1 MTSSPDDYSKTK
13 RQRIGLWLGPVLFV
27 LIQLLLLSDLIH
39 SEAMSPA
46 AWQVAALGLWMA
58 IWWISEAIPIPAT
71 ALLPL
76 IVLPLTG
83 VADIRQAAAP
93 YANPL
98 IFLFM
103 GGFIIAVAMQRW
115 NLHRRIALDI
125 INRVG
130 TSPRAIVLG
139 FMLASGFL
147 SLWVSN
153 TATALMMLP
162 IAMSVIA
169 LTTSHVDEHASGSRN
184 FAIAL
189 LLGVAYG
196 CNIGGL
202 GTLIGTPPNA
212 FMAAYLLESHG
223 VTIGFAQWMLL
234 GLPIVAV
241 GLPLAY
247 LLLTRAIYP
256 LAAENLIGGQA
267 LIDQERDQLGPL
279 SSSEARVA
287 LIFALTATL
296 WITRPWLQNWIPGLS
311 DAGIAMAA
319 ALALFITPAG
329 NRHGRALL
337 TWPDLRDLPWGILL
351 LFGGGLSLAS
361 AVGQSGLDEAIGQAV
376 VSLDAWPTLIIL
388 ALAVTIVIFLT
399 EISSNTATAAA
410 FLPILA
416 AAAIGLGYSPA
427 FFAIPAALAASC
439 AFMLPVATPPN
450 AIVYSSGLLRIE
462 TMARAGIWLNLIF
475 ILLILGA
482 AYSLMLWVFGIG
494 IGV

>member
-1 MTSSPDDYSKTK
+1 MTAARSARTSHPAQHVG
-13 RQRIGLWLGPVLFV
+13 RWLGPLAFAAILVMPAPAAL
-27 LIQLLLLSDLIH
+27 D
-39 SEAMSPA
+39 PA
-46 AWQVAALGLWMA
+46 AWRVAALGVWMA
-58 IWWISEAIPIPAT
+58 VWWITEAIPIPAT

-83 VADIRQAAAP
+83 IFGIREAAAP

-103 GGFIIAVAMQRW
+103 GGFIIAVATQRW
-115 NLHRRIALDI
+115 HLHKRIALGI
-125 INRVG
+125 VGRVG
-130 TSPRAIVLG
+130 DSPRAIVLG
-139 FMLASGFL
+139 FMLACGFL

-162 IAMSVIA
+162 IALSVIS
-169 LTTSHVDEHASGSRN
+169 LTAHSRDADAPGSRN

-212 FMAAYLLESHG
+212 FMAGYLLENHG
-223 VTIGFAQWMLL
+223 VVIGFGQWMLL
-234 GLPIVAV
+234 GLPVVCV
-241 GLPLAY
+241 GLPLTY
-247 LLLTRAIYP
+247 LLLTRLAYP
-256 LAAENLIGGQA
+256 LGHHSLPSGQA
-267 LIDQERDQLGPL
+267 VIDEERRHLGSITPA
-279 SSSEARVA
+279 ETRVA
-287 LIFALTATL
+287 LIFALTAAL
-296 WITRPWLQNWIPGLS
+296 WITRPWLQAALPGLS

-329 NRHGRALL
+329 GQQGRALL
-337 TWPDLRDLPWGILL
+337 IWEDMRELPWGILL

-376 VSLDAWPTLIIL
+376 VSLDHWPTILIL

-399 EISSNTATAAA
+399 EITSNTATAAA
-410 FLPILA
+410 FIPVLA
-416 AAAIGLGYSPA
+416 AAAIGLGYAPE

-450 AIVYSSGLLRIE
+450 AIVYSSGMLSVP
-462 TMARAGIWLNLIF
+462 TMARAGIGLNALFIVLIM
-475 ILLILGA
+475 GA
-482 AYSLMLWVFGIG
+482 AYSLMMWVFGIA
-494 IGV
+494 I

>member
-1 MTSSPDDYSKTK
+1 MSITPDSQSARPT
-13 RQRIGLWLGPVLFV
+13 QRIGLWLGPAIFALM
-27 LIQLLLLSDLIH
+27 QLLPEPTGLD
-39 SEAMSPA
+39 PA

-76 IVLPLTG
+76 IVLPLSG
-83 VADIRQAAAP
+83 VGGIREAAGP

-115 NLHRRIALDI
+115 NLHKRIALGI

-139 FMLASGFL
+139 FILASGFL

-162 IAMSVIA
+162 IAMSVIS
-169 LTTSHVDEHASGSRN
+169 LSVQDHGDQPTGSRN

-189 LLGVAYG
+189 LLSVAYG

-212 FMAAYLLESHG
+212 LMAAYLLDSHG

-234 GLPIVAV
+234 GLPLVMI
-241 GLPLAY
+241 GLPLAF
-247 LLLTRAIYP
+247 LILTRVAYP
-256 LAAENLIGGQA
+256 VTGQTLPGGQGV
-267 LIDQERDQLGPL
+267 IDRERDQLGPIKAQ
-279 SSSEARVA
+279 EQRVA
-287 LIFALTATL
+287 TIFILTAAL
-296 WITRPWLQNWIPGLS
+296 WITRPWLQGLLPGLS
-311 DAGIAMAA
+311 DAGIAMTA
-319 ALALFITPAG
+319 ALLMFIVPAG
-329 NRHGRALL
+329 GQSRRALL
-337 TWPDLRDLPWGILL
+337 TWLDLRDLPWGILL

-361 AVGQSGLDEAIGQAV
+361 AVGQTGLDEAIGQAV
-376 VSLDAWPTLIIL
+376 VSLDAWPTLLIL
-388 ALAVTIVIFLT
+388 TLAVAIVLLLT

-410 FLPILA
+410 FLPVLA
-416 AAAIGLGYSPA
+416 AAAIGLGYAPE
-427 FFAIPAALAASC
+427 FFVIPAALAASC

-450 AIVYSSGLLRIE
+450 AIVYGSGLLSVPL
-462 TMARAGIWLNLIF
+462 MVRAGIWLNLLFVIM
-475 ILLILGA
+475 IMGA
-482 AYSLMLWVFGIG
+482 AYSLMLWAFGIA
-494 IGV
+494 V

>member
-1 MTSSPDDYSKTK
+1 MSMSITPDSQSAKPA
-13 RQRIGLWLGPVLFV
+13 QRIGLWLGPSIFV
-27 LIQLLLLSDLIH
+27 LMQLLPVPSGL
-39 SEAMSPA
+39 EPG
-46 AWQVAALGLWMA
+46 AWQVAAMGLWMA
-58 IWWISEAIPIPAT
+58 TWWITEAIPIPAT

-83 VADIRQAAAP
+83 VAGIREAAVP

-115 NLHRRIALDI
+115 NLHKRIALGI
-125 INRVG
+125 IDRVG

-139 FMLASGFL
+139 FMLASAFL

-162 IAMSVIA
+162 IALSVIS
-169 LTTSHVDEHASGSRN
+169 LTVQDKKDHPPGSRN

-212 FMAAYLLESHG
+212 LMAGYLLDSHG

-234 GLPIVAV
+234 GLPLVLV

-247 LLLTRAIYP
+247 LILTRAVYP
-256 LAAENLIGGQA
+256 VGAGALPGGQIV
-267 LIDQERDQLGPL
+267 IDREREHLGPIKPQER
-279 SSSEARVA
+279 RVA
-287 LIFALTATL
+287 AIFVLTAAL
-296 WITRPWLQNWIPGLS
+296 WITRPWLQTWLPGLS

-319 ALALFITPAG
+319 ALALFVIPAG
-329 NRHGRALL
+329 GKAPRALL
-337 TWPDLRDLPWGILL
+337 TWLDLRDLPWGILL

-361 AVGQSGLDEAIGQAV
+361 AVGQTGLDEAIGQAV
-376 VSLDAWPTLIIL
+376 VSLDAWPTFLIL
-388 ALAVTIVIFLT
+388 TLAVAIVLLLT
-399 EISSNTATAAA
+399 EISSNTTTAAA
-410 FLPILA
+410 FLPVLA
-416 AAAIGLGYSPA
+416 AAAIGLGYAPE
-427 FFAIPAALAASC
+427 FFVIPAALAASC

-450 AIVYSSGLLRIE
+450 AIVYGSGLLSVP
-462 TMARAGIWLNLIF
+462 TMVRAGLWLNLLF
-475 ILLILGA
+475 VVLIMGA
-482 AYSLMLWVFGIG
+482 AYSLMLWVFGIA
-494 IGV
+494 V

>member
-1 MTSSPDDYSKTK
+1 MTAANPARDSHPA
-13 RQRIGLWLGPVLFV
+13 QRIGRWLGPLAFV
-27 LIQLLLLSDLIH
+27 LMLLMPAPAGLD
-39 SEAMSPA
+39 PA
-46 AWQVAALGLWMA
+46 AWQVAALGVWMA
-58 IWWISEAIPIPAT
+58 TWWITEAIPIPAT

-76 IVLPLTG
+76 IVLPLTD
-83 VADIRQAAAP
+83 VAGIREAAAP

-103 GGFIIAVAMQRW
+103 GGFIIAVATQRW
-115 NLHRRIALDI
+115 QLHKRIALGIVD
-125 INRVG
+125 RVG
-130 TSPRAIVLG
+130 NSPRAIVLG
-139 FMLASGFL
+139 FMLACGFL

-162 IAMSVIA
+162 IALSVIA
-169 LTTSHVDEHASGSRN
+169 LTAHGHGDDNGDHSSGSRN

-189 LLGVAYG
+189 LLGLAYG

-212 FMAAYLLESHG
+212 FMAGYLLDSHG
-223 VTIGFAQWMLL
+223 VSIGFGQWMLL
-234 GLPIVAV
+234 GLPVVGV

-247 LLLTRAIYP
+247 LFLTRIAYP
-256 LAAENLIGGQA
+256 LGTHSLPGGQA
-267 LIDQERDQLGPL
+267 VIDQERAHLGRITPA
-279 SSSEARVA
+279 ETRVA
-287 LIFALTATL
+287 LIFAVTAAL
-296 WITRPWLQNWIPGLS
+296 WITRPWLQALLPGLS

-329 NRHGRALL
+329 GDQSRALL
-337 TWPDLRDLPWGILL
+337 IWEDMRKLPWGILL

-376 VSLDAWPTLIIL
+376 VSLDAWPTFLIL

-399 EISSNTATAAA
+399 EITSNTATAAA
-410 FLPILA
+410 FIPVLA
-416 AAAIGLGYSPA
+416 AAAIGLGYAPE

-450 AIVYSSGLLRIE
+450 AIVYSSGLLSVP
-462 TMARAGIWLNLIF
+462 TMARAGIGLNALFIVLIM
-475 ILLILGA
+475 GA
-482 AYSLMLWVFGIG
+482 AYSLMMWVFGIA
-494 IGV
+494 V

>member
-1 MTSSPDDYSKTK
+1 MTAAHPARTPHPA
-13 RQRIGLWLGPVLFV
+13 QRIGRWLGPLAF
-27 LIQLLLLSDLIH
+27 LAMLL
-39 SEAMSPA
+39 MPTPA
-46 AWQVAALGLWMA
+46 ALDPVAWRVAALGVWMA
-58 IWWISEAIPIPAT
+58 TWWITEAIPIPAT

-76 IVLPLTG
+76 IVLPITG
-83 VADIRQAAAP
+83 VASIREAAAP

-103 GGFIIAVAMQRW
+103 GGFIIAVATQRW
-115 NLHRRIALDI
+115 QLHKRIALGIVD
-125 INRVG
+125 RVG
-130 TSPRAIVLG
+130 DSPRAIVFG
-139 FMLASGFL
+139 FMLACGFL

-162 IAMSVIA
+162 IALSVIS
-169 LTTSHVDEHASGSRN
+169 LTAHADAHQTQGQAQGSRN

-212 FMAAYLLESHG
+212 FMAGYLLDSHG
-223 VTIGFAQWMLL
+223 VAIGFGQWMLL
-234 GLPIVAV
+234 GLPIVGL

-247 LLLTRAIYP
+247 LLLTRLVYP
-256 LAAENLIGGQA
+256 LGTHSLPGGQA
-267 LIDQERDQLGPL
+267 VIDEERRQLGAISPA
-279 SSSEARVA
+279 ETRVA
-287 LIFALTATL
+287 LIFAVTAAL
-296 WITRPWLQNWIPGLS
+296 WIARPWLQALLPGLS

-329 NRHGRALL
+329 GDQARAILI
-337 TWPDLRDLPWGILL
+337 WEDMRKLPWGILL

-376 VSLDAWPTLIIL
+376 VSLDAWPTFLIL

-399 EISSNTATAAA
+399 EITSNTATAAA
-410 FLPILA
+410 FIPVLA
-416 AAAIGLGYSPA
+416 AAAIGLGYAPE

-450 AIVYSSGLLRIE
+450 AIVYSSGLLSVP
-462 TMARAGIWLNLIF
+462 TMARAGIGLNALFIVLIMT
-475 ILLILGA
+475 A
-482 AYSLMLWVFGIG
+482 AYSLMLWVFGIA
-494 IGV
+494 V